1 MAALSRFVVT
11 DTNLH
16 VYEAVIH
23 VRAGIS
29 LYGNGWSMQ
38 SKPNSP
44 LAALLAP
51 SSIILDSGSF
61 LSTRNSKVK
70 CKAAANV
77 SGDSPTPKGMN
88 QYERIIET
96 STTLFPVWVT
106 LGAIVGIYKPA
117 AVKFSSFVLL
127 LVNNDSNAD

>member
-1 MAALSRFVVT
+1 
-11 DTNLH
+11 
-16 VYEAVIH
+16 
-23 VRAGIS
+23 
-29 LYGNGWSMQ
+29 MQ

-51 SSIILDSGSF
+51 SSIILDSG
-61 LSTRNSKVK
+61 NSKVK